1 MGEEK
6 RMRGV
11 FVDRDGTLIRDV
23 GYLNRLDQL
32 ELLPG
37 VPEAVRLLRRQEL
50 KVAVVTNQSAV
61 ARGLLQENDL
71 IKIHHEIKRRLAI
84 EGAILDGIYYCP
96 HHPTEGQEP
105 YRRICECR
113 KPKPGLVDRASRELG
128 LDPSRSYVVGD
139 QLIDMQL
146 AVAVGSKGV
155 LIKNVGSESEGRGA
169 PVPGQDADIALY
181 TARDFAD
188 AAQWI
193 LRDYEKEHIHGV
205 HR

>member
-1 MGEEK
+1 MVKGK
-6 RMRGV
+6 RFPGV

-23 GYLNRLDQL
+23 GYLNRLGQL

-37 VPEAVRLLRRQEL
+37 VSEAIKMLKRQEL

-71 IKIHHEIKRRLAI
+71 IKIHLEMKRRLAT

-96 HHPTEGQEP
+96 HHPTEGQGP

-113 KPKPGLVDRASRELG
+113 KPKPGLIEKASRELG

-139 QLIDMQL
+139 QIIDMQL
-146 AVAVGSKGV
+146 AVTVGSKGV
-155 LIKNVGSESEGRGA
+155 LIKNGGGESEGRGA
-169 PVPGQDADIALY
+169 PVAGQDTAIALY

-193 LRDYEKEHIHGV
+193 LRDYEKENIHGA